1 VSTDDNKRRGNKQ
14 QILHCRNNPEIKYY
28 SFKREVWLYEQKCIE
43 KLDIVEWKTLLC
55 QFYDVD
61 DFRQSCLSSFVVL
74 LPTLL

>member
-1 VSTDDNKRRGNKQ
+1 MIILCNKVSIYSEKE
-14 QILHCRNNPEIKYY
+14 ILGKL
-28 SFKREVWLYEQKCIE
+28 SLKSLTQ